1 MISLMKKNKKTIYL
15 IIILGVIILIAL
27 AFIFRASP
35 MILFY
40 SDSCPHCQKVE
51 QYITDNGL
59 RQKLKFRELE
69 VSQNQ
74 TNAQTLERKARGCG
88 LSTDQGVG
96 IPFFFD
102 GQKCY
107 QGDTDIINYFQ
118 GLK

>member
-1 MISLMKKNKKTIYL
+1 
-15 IIILGVIILIAL
+15 
-27 AFIFRASP
+27 

-69 VSQNQ
+69 VSLNQ
-74 TNAQTLERKARGCG
+74 ANAQTLERKARGCG
-88 LSTDQGVG
+88 LDTTQGVG
-96 IPFFFD
+96 IPVFFD

-107 QGDTDIINYFQ
+107 QGDTEIINYFQ
-118 GLK
+118 SLK